1 MDVTLTIPQEKV
13 TQLSIWYFAVRWS
26 RFALEDKVKAYQR
39 ANQPCAYDETCLL
52 TLLEV
57 EKFLEST
64 WQDYMDT
71 LQENLQASQARL
83 AAVPTYV

>member
-26 RFALEDKVKAYQR
+26 RFALEDKVKTYQR
-39 ANQPCAYDETCLL
+39 AGQPCAYDETCLL

-57 EKFLEST
+57 EKFLEGT

-71 LQENLQASQARL
+71 LEESLEASQARL
-83 AAVPTYV
+83 ATVPRYV

>member
-26 RFALEDKVKAYQR
+26 RFSLEDKVKMYQR
-39 ANQPCAYDETCLL
+39 TGQPCAYDETCLL

-57 EKFLEST
+57 EKFLEGT
-64 WQDYMDT
+64 WEDYMDT
-71 LQENLQASQARL
+71 LEKNLQASRDKL
-83 AAVPTYV
+83 AAVPTYA